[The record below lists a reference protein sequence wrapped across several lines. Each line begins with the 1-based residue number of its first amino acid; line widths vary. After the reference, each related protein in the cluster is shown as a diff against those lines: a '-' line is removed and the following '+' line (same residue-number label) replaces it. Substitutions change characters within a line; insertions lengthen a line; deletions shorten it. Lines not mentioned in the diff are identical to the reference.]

1 MKIEPD
7 FATLSFAS
15 AESGS
20 LLIAAVEAQG
30 RHVVC
35 GMKARFDLGGSGGGG
50 GAAKDF
56 LVTLGP
62 FVAEHGHRPV
72 VYPPDHLAD
81 LAVLDVTG
89 HWRLT
94 PSLAPQ
100 DLEPRPEELEDVL
113 GTLLF
118 LEERTLMRVGNFG
131 RAGPEQVT
139 GLDPATG
146 ELVALPDHD
155 AYLTGRR
162 WTLVGP
168 GPGDAFEFAVE
179 GSGG

>member
-1 MKIEPD
+1 MEIQPD
-7 FATLSFAS
+7 FATLNFAS
-15 AESGS
+15 AESGA
-20 LLIAAVEAQG
+20 LLVAAIEAQG
-30 RHVVC
+30 RHVVR
-35 GMKARFDLGGSGGGG
+35 GMKARFDLGGGTG
-50 GAAKDF
+50 KDF
-56 LVTLGP
+56 LISLGP

-81 LAVLDVTG
+81 QAVLDITG
-89 HWRLT
+89 HWRLE
-94 PSLAPQ
+94 PSLAPR
-100 DLEPRPEELEDVL
+100 DVEPRPDQLHDVL

-131 RAGPEQVT
+131 RAGPEQIT

-162 WTLVGP
+162 WSLVGP
-168 GPGDAFEFAVE
+168 DPADVFEFAVVE
-179 GSGG
+179 SAG